1 MLRDEDFLD
10 GIPFDEAE
18 RRRLVL
24 FGIRERINADG
35 VHHAAMDPKRAA
47 QFLPFAAPDGFEGI
61 AVEAEK
67 RSSTS
72 EDSDG
77 TEVFDMP

>member
-24 FGIRERINADG
+24 FGIRERIEADG
-35 VHHAAMDPKRAA
+35 THHAAMDPKRAA
-47 QFLPFAAPDGFEGI
+47 QFLPFAALDGFEDV
-61 AVEAEK
+61 AVKAEK

-72 EDSDG
+72 GESGG
-77 TEVFDMP
+77 TEVFDVP